1 MPELARYVSY
11 FLSFSAVFV
20 LRTYPVCAKYHM
32 NITEVPMTLVTRSK
46 NAADFNENARHEVES
61 IIRAEK
67 ALRRKLGL
75 AE

>member
-1 MPELARYVSY
+1 
-11 FLSFSAVFV
+11 
-20 LRTYPVCAKYHM
+20 
-32 NITEVPMTLVTRSK
+32 MTLVTRSK
-46 NAADFNENARHEVES
+46 NAGDFNENARHEVES